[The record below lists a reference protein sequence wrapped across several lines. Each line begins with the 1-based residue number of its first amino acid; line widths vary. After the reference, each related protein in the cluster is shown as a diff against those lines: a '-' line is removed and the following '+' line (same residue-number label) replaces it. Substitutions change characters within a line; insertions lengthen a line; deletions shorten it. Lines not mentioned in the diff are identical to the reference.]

1 MLKRIRWLLLALPLL
16 ACVPSFDEPIEPG
29 NEEPFVF
36 EVPKG
41 TTPGKLGPRL
51 QDAGLLDGTA
61 LPWDVLLKVGDLDT
75 SCIKAG
81 KFELKKSMTLREVMK
96 KLCGPPMADDVAFTV
111 IEGWRIRDIDKA
123 LAEKGFIT
131 AGAYAEV
138 ALNKSVEMPFPIES
152 PTLEGYLY
160 PETYK
165 IPAGGAD
172 VKKLIARQLETF
184 QERFLVKHP
193 DGFGKRTLHEIVVVA
208 SMLEREEPKPVNR
221 PIVAGI
227 MWKRLDRK
235 FGLGID
241 ATSRYTLEDWNDRKA
256 FLVKLNDPEDPY
268 NTRKRIGLP
277 PTAIGN
283 PVLVSLEAA
292 VNAQPTEFLYY
303 LHDAQQNL
311 HLARDAAEHE
321 ANRKKFNVY

>member
-16 ACVPSFDEPIEPG
+16 ACVPGFDEPIEPG
-29 NEEPFVF
+29 NDEPIVF

-41 TTPGKLGPRL
+41 ATPGKLIPKL
-51 QDAGLLDGTA
+51 QEAGLVPDSA
-61 LPWDVLLKVGDLDT
+61 LPWDMG
-75 SCIKAG
+75 CIKAG
-81 KFELKKSMTLREVMK
+81 KFELKRSMSFNEVIK
-96 KLCGPPMADDVAFTV
+96 TLCGTPMADDISFTV

-123 LAEKGFIT
+123 LAEKGLIT

-138 ALNKSVEMPFPIES
+138 ATKKTVDLPFPIES

-165 IPAGGAD
+165 IPAAGAN
-172 VKKLIARQLETF
+172 VEKLIVRQLETF
-184 QERFLVKHP
+184 QERFLSKHP

-208 SMLEREEPKPVNR
+208 SMLEREEPKPENR

-227 MWKRLDRK
+227 IWKRVDRK

-256 FLVKLNDPEDPY
+256 FLVQLNDPEDPY

-283 PVLVSLEAA
+283 PVLVSLEGA
-292 VNAQPTEFLYY
+292 VNAKPTEYLYY

-321 ANRKKFNVY
+321 ASRKKFNVY